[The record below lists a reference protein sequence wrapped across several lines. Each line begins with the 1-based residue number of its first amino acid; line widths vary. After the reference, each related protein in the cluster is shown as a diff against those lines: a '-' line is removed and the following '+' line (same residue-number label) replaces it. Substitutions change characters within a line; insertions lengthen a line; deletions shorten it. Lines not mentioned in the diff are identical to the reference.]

1 MWQKAVMIEQH
12 NDLTLE
18 EISAATTVSIRT
30 LRSWID
36 EGLLDP
42 PDKSGRGARY
52 PRENVD
58 RALAVLALKAQKQ
71 SLKEIAE
78 AFFHASPADFQ
89 QWAAEAPTPPANLI
103 TSYMQENLSPAARG
117 TPVKSQSRFDL
128 EDPAVAAS
136 MSPEKRDYLRRKHM
150 QSGGRPDK
158 PRTGGRD
165 RREEEITAIE
175 NLIPELERILGSLK
189 PPRRVRSEPWI
200 RLPVTFGLE
209 LSVRG
214 DLSPRERHV
223 FEQFAGELRALLRKR
238 DPDERTELYPDDRR

>member
-1 MWQKAVMIEQH
+1 MMEH
-12 NDLTLE
+12 DNELTLE
-18 EISAATTVSIRT
+18 EISNATRVSIRT

-78 AFFHASPADFQ
+78 AFIHASPADFQ
-89 QWAAEAPTPPANLI
+89 QWAAEAPTPPANPI
-103 TSYMQENLSPAARG
+103 TSYIQENLSQETRG
-117 TPVKSQSRFDL
+117 IPVKSKALFDL
-128 EDPAVAAS
+128 DDPVIAAS
-136 MSPEKRDYLRRKHM
+136 MSPEKREYLRRKHIPA
-150 QSGGRPDK
+150 GGRPDN
-158 PRTGGRD
+158 PRTGNRE
-165 RREEEITAIE
+165 RREEEIAAIE

-189 PPRRVRSEPWI
+189 PPRRVRSEPWV

-214 DLSPRERHV
+214 DLSPRERYV

-238 DPDERTELYPDDRR
+238 DPDE

>member
-1 MWQKAVMIEQH
+1 MIEQH
-12 NDLTLE
+12 NDVTLE

-52 PRENVD
+52 PHENID
-58 RALAVLALKAQKQ
+58 RALAVLALKARKL

-78 AFFHASPADFQ
+78 AFIHATPADFQ
-89 QWAAEAPTPPANLI
+89 QWAAEAPPPQPNLI
-103 TSYMQENLSPAARG
+103 TSYMQENLSEEARG
-117 TPVKSQSRFDL
+117 TPAKSQSLFD
-128 EDPAVAAS
+128 DGGPAISAS
-136 MSPEKRDYLRRKHM
+136 MSPEKKEYLRRKYI

-158 PRTGGRD
+158 PRTDSRE
-165 RREEEITAIE
+165 RRETEIAAIE

-189 PPRRVRSEPWI
+189 PPRRVRSEPWV

-238 DPDERTELYPDDRR
+238 DPDERTELHRDDRL

>member
-1 MWQKAVMIEQH
+1 MIEH
-12 NDLTLE
+12 DNDLTLE
-18 EISAATTVSIRT
+18 EISKETDVSIRT

-36 EGLLDP
+36 EGLLEP

-58 RALAVLALKAQKQ
+58 RAWSVLALKAQKR

-78 AFFHASPADFQ
+78 MFIMAGPSDFQ
-89 QWAAEAPTPPANLI
+89 DWAAQAPRSNTNVIA
-103 TSYMQENLSPAARG
+103 SYVENNVPQEARG
-117 TPVKSQSRFDL
+117 TPTKPQSFVHLD
-128 EDPAVAAS
+128 DPDVSAS
-136 MSPEKRDYLRRKHM
+136 MSPEKQDYLRRKHM
-150 QSGGRPDK
+150 PTGGRPDK
-158 PRTGGRD
+158 PRMSSRA

-175 NLIPELERILGSLK
+175 DLIPELERILGSVK

-200 RLPVTFGLE
+200 RLPVTFGFE

-223 FEQFAGELRALLRKR
+223 FEQFAGELRALLRRR
-238 DPDERTELYPDDRR
+238 DQDERTELYPDGRR